1 MAYGFFPN
9 KVFYSLE
16 KNPIQ
21 VLCFSIYVTMLRM
34 KYDVV
39 IIGAGA
45 GGFFSAITAKQAF
58 TYAKVAILEKSL
70 AVLSKVKISGG
81 GRCNVTNG
89 CLDPKLLVKNY
100 PRGEKELLGPFTRF
114 GPKDTIAWFNSK
126 NISLSQEKDGRIFP
140 KTNSSQTII
149 DCLTSTAKDLGVD
162 LLLKQRL
169 LSVEKTPQGFT
180 IFLESQETIH
190 ASKLILATGS
200 SPDGYKIAKAL
211 GHTIIEPVPS
221 LFTFNVPS
229 SYLKDLSGIVISD
242 AEVSLE
248 GTKFVESGPVLI
260 THFGFSGP
268 CVLKLSAFAAR
279 YLASKNYQANLK
291 VNWLKNET
299 FETVLQTLMMLKKQN
314 PAKLLLNLN
323 PFEFPKQFWKTLL
336 GDFAERRLNDLST
349 GDLQKIAKSCTN
361 DIFQIEGKTT
371 HKEEFVTSGGVCLKE
386 VDFKKL
392 ESKVCPGLFFAG
404 EVLDIDAVT
413 GGFNFQN
420 AWTTGFIAGCSCLL

>member
-1 MAYGFFPN
+1 M
-9 KVFYSLE
+9 V
-16 KNPIQ
+16 
-21 VLCFSIYVTMLRM
+21 RM

-45 GGFFSAITAKQAF
+45 GGFFSAISAKQVF
-58 TYAKVAILEKSL
+58 THAKVAILEKSL

-126 NISLSQEKDGRIFP
+126 NIELNQEKDGRIFP

-149 DCLTSTAKDLGVD
+149 DCLTSTAKELGVE
-162 LLLKQRL
+162 LLLKQRI
-169 LSVEKTPQGFT
+169 SNVEKTSSGFA
-180 IFLESQETIH
+180 IVLESQETIQT
-190 ASKLILATGS
+190 SKLILATGS
-200 SPDGYKIAKAL
+200 NIEGHKIAKTL
-211 GHTIIEPVPS
+211 GHTIIDPVPS
-221 LFTFNVPS
+221 LFTFNVPT
-229 SYLKDLSGIVISD
+229 SYLKQLSGIAIID
-242 AEVSLE
+242 AEISLE

-279 YLASKNYQANLK
+279 YLASKNYQANLQI
-291 VNWLKNET
+291 NWLKNKT
-299 FETVLQTLMMLKKQN
+299 FDTVLQTLSILKKQN
-314 PAKLLLNLN
+314 PAKLLLHLN
-323 PFEFPKQFWKTLL
+323 PFDFPKQFWKTLL
-336 GDFAERRLNDLST
+336 GDSSEKRLNDLSVA
-349 GDLQKIAKSCTN
+349 DLQKIAKNCTK
-361 DIFQIEGKTT
+361 DVFQIEGKTT
-371 HKEEFVTSGGVCLKE
+371 HKEEFVTAGGVCLKE

-392 ESKVCPGLFFAG
+392 ESKICPGLFFAG
-404 EVLDIDAVT
+404 ELLDIDAVT

-420 AWTTGFIAGCSCLL
+420 AWTTGFIAGSSCLV